1 MKFFIIIKEKSQR
14 IKKKN
19 FVKLG
24 NKQLWKHLILELRG
38 QKVFVDTDSKKV
50 ILNCK
55 KNFPW
60 VIAYPRKKKFIDL
73 EEKQKKS
80 PTLLMIDNFLNN
92 FVKDNNEIVIC
103 THVTSPFLKL
113 KTIKKAIKK
122 LKKHDSVT
130 SVTKHQEFSWMLKG
144 KKNKKLFPINF
155 NPKVV
160 TKTQNLD
167 PIYMSNGSFFI
178 FRKRTFKRYNNR
190 IGKNPYYYELKFP
203 ESVEIDNKEDLD
215 LARKII

>member
-60 VIAYPRKKKFIDL
+60 VIAYPRKKKFIGL

-144 KKNKKLFPINF
+144 KKNKKFFPINF

-160 TKTQNLD
+160 RKTQNLD

-178 FRKRTFKRYNNR
+178 FRKRTFKRYNN
-190 IGKNPYYYELKFP
+190 NSLKL
-203 ESVEIDNKEDLD
+203 N
-215 LARKII
+215 

>member
-24 NKQLWKHLILELRG
+24 NKHLWKHLILELRG

-60 VIAYPRKKKFIDL
+60 VNVYPRKKKFISL
-73 EEKQKKS
+73 EEKQKES
-80 PTLLMIDNFLNN
+80 PTLLMINNFLDNF
-92 FVKDNNEIVIC
+92 VIDNNEIVIC

-113 KTIKKAIKK
+113 KTIKKAVKK
-122 LKKHDSVT
+122 LNKYDSVI
-130 SVTKHQEFSWMLKG
+130 SVVKHQDFSWMLKG
-144 KKNKKLFPINF
+144 KKKKLVPINF
-155 NPKVV
+155 NPKIVR
-160 TKTQNLD
+160 KTQDLD
-167 PIYMSNGSFFI
+167 PIYFLNGSFFI
-178 FRKRTFKRYNNR
+178 FKKKTFKKYNNR
-190 IGKNPYYYELKFP
+190 IGRKPYLYELKFP
-203 ESVEIDNKEDLD
+203 EWVEIDNKDDLD
-215 LARKII
+215 LARRIL

>member
-19 FVKLG
+19 FAKLG
-24 NKQLWKHLILELRG
+24 GKQLWKHLILELKG
-38 QKVFVDTDSKKV
+38 QKIFVDTDSKKV
-50 ILNCK
+50 ISDCK

-60 VIAYPRKKKFIDL
+60 VFAYPREKKFIEL
-73 EEKQKKS
+73 EEKKNTS

-92 FVKDNNEIVIC
+92 FVKNSDEIIIC

-144 KKNKKLFPINF
+144 KKNKKFFPINF

-160 TKTQNLD
+160 SKTQNLD
-167 PIYMSNGSFFI
+167 PVYMSNGSFFI
-178 FRKRTFKRYNNR
+178 FRKKTFKKYNNR

-203 ESVEIDNKEDLD
+203 ESIEVDNKEDLN

>member
-60 VIAYPRKKKFIDL
+60 VIAYPRKKIFIGL

-160 TKTQNLD
+160 RKTQNLD

-178 FRKRTFKRYNNR
+178 FRKKTFKKYNNR

-215 LARKII
+215 LARKIL

>member
-1 MKFFIIIKEKSQR
+1 MKFFIIIKKKSQR

-19 FVKLG
+19 FAKLG
-24 NKQLWKHLILELRG
+24 GKQLWKHLILELKG
-38 QKVFVDTDSKKV
+38 QKVFVDTDSKEV
-50 ILNCK
+50 ILRCK

-60 VIAYPRKKKFIDL
+60 VIAYQRKKKFISL
-73 EEKQKKS
+73 EEQQKKS
-80 PTLLMIDNFLNN
+80 PTLLMIDNFLDN

-122 LKKHDSVT
+122 LNNHDSVT
-130 SVTKHQEFSWMLKG
+130 SVTKHQEFSWILKG
-144 KKNKKLFPINF
+144 KKNKKFFPINF

-160 TKTQNLD
+160 SKTQNLD
-167 PIYMSNGSFFI
+167 PVYMSNGSFFI
-178 FRKRTFKRYNNR
+178 FRKKTFKKYNNR

-203 ESVEIDNKEDLD
+203 ESIEIDNKEDLN

>member
-60 VIAYPRKKKFIDL
+60 VIAYPRKKKFIGL

-144 KKNKKLFPINF
+144 KKNKKFFPINF

-160 TKTQNLD
+160 RKTQNLD

-178 FRKRTFKRYNNR
+178 FRKKTFKKYNNR
-190 IGKNPYYYELKFP
+190 IGTNPYYYELKFP

>member
-24 NKQLWKHLILELRG
+24 NKHLWKHLILELRG

-60 VIAYPRKKKFIDL
+60 VNVYPRKKKFISL
-73 EEKQKKS
+73 EEKQKES
-80 PTLLMIDNFLNN
+80 PTLLMINNFLDNF
-92 FVKDNNEIVIC
+92 VIDNNEIVIC

-144 KKNKKLFPINF
+144 KKNKKFFPINF

-178 FRKRTFKRYNNR
+178 FRKRTFKKYNNR
-190 IGKNPYYYELKFP
+190 IGTNPYYYELKFP
-203 ESVEIDNKEDLD
+203 ESVEIDNKEDLY